1 MTLFNRS
8 FRRFIWCSKIRFNV
22 NGQAQLVSAL
32 GNLADGFKAAVNT
45 ALEQIRSTEIGPSLL
60 RAIEGTGPEVLI
72 LKAGQN
78 VDNTRVQSLQT
89 ESACDAACYEQV
101 LSNLKLREK
110 FRSRSNGTW
119 SNKGTPPS

>member
-8 FRRFIWCSKIRFNV
+8 FRRFIRCSKIRFNV

-60 RAIEGTGPEVLI
+60 EPSPRRGPEVLI
-72 LKAGQN
+72 LK
-78 VDNTRVQSLQT
+78 V
-89 ESACDAACYEQV
+89 
-101 LSNLKLREK
+101 
-110 FRSRSNGTW
+110 
-119 SNKGTPPS
+119 